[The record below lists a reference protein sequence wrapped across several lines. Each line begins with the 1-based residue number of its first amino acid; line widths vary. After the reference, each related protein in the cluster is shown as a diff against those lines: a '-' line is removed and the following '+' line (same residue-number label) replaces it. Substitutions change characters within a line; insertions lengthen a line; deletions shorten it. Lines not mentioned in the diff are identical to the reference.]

1 MKRIIIIVVAVI
13 FLTGCQQQK
22 REITRLTN
30 VKDSLSLITAEKD
43 SAILDFLIAFNEIQ
57 ENLDSIKRLDKI
69 VSVAASNQGELKG
82 SSKKQ
87 IIEDIALLNQLIQ
100 KNKQLNADLQKKLS
114 GANSRIGQLQGM
126 VTEFERMVNNLNL
139 QVEMKDIEIAQLNR
153 DVERLNIDISQLADQ
168 VITVREEVREKTQ
181 VIEQQTV
188 VINKVYYALGNVK
201 ELTDNQVLEKTG
213 GVLGMGR
220 TLKIRKDFNRDYFT
234 LSDLRDLN
242 FIPLHAKKAR
252 VISVHPQGSYHIT
265 GNKTADTLFIDD
277 AQEFW
282 KASRYL
288 LVVID

>member
-57 ENLDSIKRLDKI
+57 ENLDSIKRLEKI